1 MAAPSVYAGKFGAKS
16 KRSRK
21 WHFFVAPF
29 KRENECLPFYCL
41 RLSDDPC
48 EVKSS
53 TQKYA
58 VWKNKGKK
66 KEGAVKFSYCDAEEL
81 SFGDVSPSKASLFLS
96 PNETQRQGG
105 KTKKKSHS
113 AWLHGHSLI
122 STGLV
127 WHHGNHLRQ
136 RRGVNLRW
144 WQITFPFLIFEI
156 RNRLINFKIN
166 ICGKCSFTD
175 WTRCSCGGCW
185 CLAKSAVG
193 EHHHSHPMCRS
204 DCFLYL
210 SDMFPMS
217 TWEGQPFWK
226 GRKGAL

>member
-1 MAAPSVYAGKFGAKS
+1 MPFGKTRERKRRAQSSSVTAT
-16 KRSRK
+16 R
-21 WHFFVAPF
+21 
-29 KRENECLPFYCL
+29 
-41 RLSDDPC
+41 
-48 EVKSS
+48 KSS
-53 TQKYA
+53 ASETFPRPKQVCFYHLMKRN
-58 VWKNKGKK
+58 VKGK
-66 KEGAVKFSYCDAEEL
+66 
-81 SFGDVSPSKASLFLS
+81 
-96 PNETQRQGG
+96 
-105 KTKKKSHS
+105 KKKSHS
-113 AWLHGHSLI
+113 AWLRGHSLI

-144 WQITFPFLIFEI
+144 WQITFPFLIFEN

-193 EHHHSHPMCRS
+193 EHHHSHPMCCS